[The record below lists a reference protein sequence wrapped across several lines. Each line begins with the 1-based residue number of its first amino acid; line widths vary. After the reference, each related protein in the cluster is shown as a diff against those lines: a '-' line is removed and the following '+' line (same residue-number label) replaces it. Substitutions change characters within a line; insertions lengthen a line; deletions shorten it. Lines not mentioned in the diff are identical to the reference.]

1 VRSVRWATEIRLV
14 LIVVLIALGTIVVG
28 GSAGQGVCAA
38 AIGGGG
44 VLLIRRRH
52 RRITTQ
58 QYRQAIA
65 TCLPDVVDL
74 LAATVDG
81 GAATDV
87 ALARVAEFVDEPMRS
102 LLGDAV
108 AHACDVGIGTRL
120 CAMDS
125 ALRPLG
131 SLLRQSEELGVPI
144 ASSLRLLAA
153 DARARA
159 RSAARER
166 AAAAAPKMLL
176 VVGGLLAPAS
186 LMIVIGGQV
195 LVLRDV
201 AGGVLS

>member
-1 VRSVRWATEIRLV
+1 V